1 MPEGFPSSPSPKG
14 TGDKGQGNKINK
26 NMLYLIELDSLFSII
41 MIIVYTLY
49 SLKNVYVQSTVKTNK
64 TVTNNYVNLYLND
77 VYFFSSLFPLLFVI
91 GYFMDSS
98 FASFADASVAG
109 ASYMDFNVSSFFDVS
124 LQTAIVNFVAL
135 NSIDVLLA
143 VLLMVIIPSF
153 ASFESVLLLL
163 FAFIGSYFMLHSV
176 DLLTFYIALEAQNFC
191 FLVLS
196 GLGSSNLITPVRGAL
211 NKKTQKTDISSF
223 SVEATLK
230 YFLLSAFSSGVI
242 LFWFS
247 NIYLQTGLSVLDF
260 KTVLLSVDN
269 DTTNFY
275 TFQILCAMMFKL
287 GAAPLHLW
295 VVQIYSSVKRSLL
308 MYISTVPKLALF
320 GFWVSSFHSIWTDYS
335 VVLFA
340 LFSIVL
346 GSLGAYGQP
355 ALRSLF
361 AYSTVNEIGIMLMAV
376 ETAGFHSLFQ
386 HLTIYIISQLLL
398 WNMYDKRFFPV
409 LAVSL
414 AGLPPLAGFF
424 GKAWIFWH
432 VSSFNLYTILIAG
445 LLCTG
450 ISLVYY
456 LRVLRLF
463 WNSSFAGASDSF
475 ASSSF
480 NTRIFQY
487 NNLVRSYNVRV
498 YNYTN
503 FISYESR
510 VFLTSTC
517 MILLIF
523 IPLFL
528 IKPFVL

>member
-1 MPEGFPSSPSPKG
+1 
-14 TGDKGQGNKINK
+14 
-26 NMLYLIELDSLFSII
+26 MLYLIELDSLFSII
-41 MIIVYTLY
+41 MIIVYALY
-49 SLKNVYVQSTVKTNK
+49 SLKNVYADLNLKTEEKTFGLQPSYVESKAFYSAGQTVK
-64 TVTNNYVNLYLND
+64 NNYVNLYLND

-91 GYFMDSS
+91 GYFVDS
-98 FASFADASVAG
+98 
-109 ASYMDFNVSSFFDVS
+109 SYMDLNITGLFDVS
-124 LQTAIVNFVAL
+124 VQTAIVNFVTL
-135 NSIDVLLA
+135 NPIDVLLA
-143 VLLMVIIPSF
+143 LLLMVIIPSF
-153 ASFESVLLLL
+153 ASFESVLLLI
-163 FAFIGSYFMLHSV
+163 FAFVGSYFMLHSV

-196 GLGSSNLITPVRGAL
+196 GLGSSNLITTL

-260 KTVLLSVDN
+260 KTVMLSVDN
-269 DTTNFY
+269 DTTSFY

-320 GFWVSSFHSIWTDYS
+320 GFWVNSFHSIWTDYS
-335 VVLFA
+335 VVLFC

-355 ALRSLF
+355 ALRALF

-432 VSSFNLYTILIAG
+432 VSSFNLYTVLIAG

-463 WNSSFAGASDSF
+463 WNSSSGS
-475 ASSSF
+475 

-487 NNLVRSYNVRV
+487 NNLIRSYNVRV

-517 MILLIF
+517 MILLVF
-523 IPLFL
+523 IPLFV

>member
-1 MPEGFPSSPSPKG
+1 
-14 TGDKGQGNKINK
+14 
-26 NMLYLIELDSLFSII
+26 

-49 SLKNVYVQSTVKTNK
+49 SLKNVYSVTGKTL
-64 TVTNNYVNLYLND
+64 TNNYVNLYLND

-91 GYFMDSS
+91 GYFVDSS
-98 FASFADASVAG
+98 FGSLTLSGGDLNIMNILDMSV
-109 ASYMDFNVSSFFDVS
+109 
-124 LQTAIVNFVAL
+124 QTFLVNFVAL
-135 NSIDVLLA
+135 NPVDSLLA
-143 VLLMVIIPSF
+143 ILLMVIIPSF

-163 FAFIGSYFMLHSV
+163 FAFIGSYFMLHSI

-196 GLGSSNLITPVRGAL
+196 GLGSPSGPNLITTL
-211 NKKTQKTDISSF
+211 NKKTRPSGKTDISSF

-247 NIYLQTGLSVLDF
+247 NIYLQTGLSVLNF

-340 LFSIVL
+340 LFSIFL

-355 ALRSLF
+355 ALRALF

-398 WNMYDKRFFPV
+398 WNMYDKRFFTV

-432 VSSFNLYTILIAG
+432 VSSFNLYTVLIAG

-456 LRVLRLF
+456 LRVFRLF
-463 WNSSFAGASDSF
+463 TMSSEIKNNNVIYPVGVDGNVGTPYNMSISTRSISINGVDTSIKVTSF
-475 ASSSF
+475 CV
-480 NTRIFQY
+480 IF
-487 NNLVRSYNVRV
+487 
-498 YNYTN
+498 
-503 FISYESR
+503 
-510 VFLTSTC
+510 
-517 MILLIF
+517 LIF
-523 IPLFL
+523 APLFY